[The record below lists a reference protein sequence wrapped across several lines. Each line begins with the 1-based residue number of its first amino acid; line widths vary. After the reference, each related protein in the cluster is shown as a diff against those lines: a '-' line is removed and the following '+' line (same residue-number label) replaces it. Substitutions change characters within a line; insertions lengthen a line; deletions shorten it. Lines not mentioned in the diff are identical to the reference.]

1 MIKSINHITFSVSNM
16 EQSIKFYRD
25 ILGANMLVKGEKT
38 SYLTIGGVWLA
49 LNEEKHIP
57 RNEIHHSYTHIAFT
71 IEEKDFDYWYKK
83 LRENNVNIL
92 EGRKRNVKDKRSIYF
107 TDPDGH
113 KLELHTGSL
122 QDRINY
128 YKEDKPNMKFHN

>member
-25 ILGANMLVKGEKT
+25 ILGANMLVEGEKT

-113 KLELHTGSL
+113 KLELHTGSFP
-122 QDRINY
+122 R
-128 YKEDKPNMKFHN
+128 

>member
-25 ILGANMLVKGEKT
+25 ILGANMLVEGEKT

-113 KLELHTGSL
+113 KLELHTGSFK
-122 QDRINY
+122 I
-128 YKEDKPNMKFHN
+128 E

>member
-25 ILGANMLVKGEKT
+25 ILGANMLVEGEKT

-92 EGRKRNVKDKRSIYF
+92 EAPKKKC
-107 TDPDGH
+107 
-113 KLELHTGSL
+113 
-122 QDRINY
+122 
-128 YKEDKPNMKFHN
+128 